1 MRFDLTDVQAS
12 FKAKGETLGRDLGL
26 DATAADAVMGAARA
40 GLLERRADLVSI
52 AAAVEAV
59 AHGSPSAAMAIGM
72 HSVVA
77 SAAAGIEQFGD
88 LLFRGEMRGALA
100 LSSEDIPTAKP
111 LANDEREPENANL
124 EHGTRNYRLSGR
136 ASWVAP
142 VADGGLAIVG
152 ARSGD
157 DLVALAVPI
166 AGRGVSVQR
175 VEAAGLRPLVCA
187 HLSMQDAEAFHVG
200 ATIPVMARLRVL
212 IAAVGLGIGRR
223 ALQEALVAARAA
235 GGGAAGEQ
243 TVQGLLADAATELDA
258 ALMLTWKAATE
269 DERLTLSSASMAKL
283 AATGAAQRAIERTT
297 QVVGVDTFRAGHVI
311 ERLAQDVRALELFAG
326 RTEALRA
333 AVAEEVLP
341 QTNAKFKMQNAN
353 PV

>member
-12 FKAKGETLGRDLGL
+12 WKSKGEAFGRDLGP
-26 DATAADAVMGAARA
+26 DATAADAVMGAARV
-40 GLLERRADLVSI
+40 GLLERRVDLVSI
-52 AAAVEAV
+52 AAGVEAV
-59 AHGSPSAAMAIGM
+59 AHGSPSAAMAIAM
-72 HSVVA
+72 HTV
-77 SAAAGIEQFGD
+77 AAGAAVSLEKFGD

-100 LSSEDIPTAKP
+100 LSSEDVP
-111 LANDEREPENANL
+111 LARGN
-124 EHGTRNYRLSGR
+124 TLSGR

-142 VADGGLAIVG
+142 IADNGLAIVG
-152 ARSGD
+152 ARVGD
-157 DLVALAVPI
+157 DLAAFAIPL
-166 AGRGVSVQR
+166 AGRGVTVER
-175 VEAAGLRPLVCA
+175 LEAAGLRPLVCA
-187 HLSMQDAEAFHVG
+187 HLMLRDAEAFHVG
-200 ATIPVMARLRVL
+200 ATVPVMARLRVL

-258 ALMLTWKAATE
+258 ALMLTWKAAAE
-269 DERLTLSSASMAKL
+269 DGGLTLAAASMAKL

-297 QVVGVDTFRAGHVI
+297 QVVGVETFRAGHVI

-341 QTNAKFKMQNAN
+341 NSQLPTPNYQGAR
-353 PV
+353 

>member
-12 FKAKGETLGRDLGL
+12 WKSKGEELGRDLGL
-26 DATAADAVMGAARA
+26 DAAAAAAVMGAARV
-40 GLLERRADLVSI
+40 GILERRADLVSI

-59 AHGSPSAAMAIGM
+59 AHGSSSAAMAIAM
-72 HSVVA
+72 HTVA
-77 SAAAGIEQFGD
+77 AQAAAGNNQFGD
-88 LLFRGEMRGALA
+88 LLFRGEQVGALA
-100 LSSEDIPTAKP
+100 LSSEDVPVVKREGGT
-111 LANDEREPENANL
+111 ERLN
-124 EHGTRNYRLSGR
+124 GR

-142 VADGGLAIVG
+142 IVKGGLAIVG

-157 DLVALAVPI
+157 ELVAVAVPLAVS
-166 AGRGVSVQR
+166 GVTVESV
-175 VEAAGLRPLVCA
+175 EPSGLRPIVCG
-187 HLSMQDAEAFHVG
+187 HVSFDNAEAFAVG
-200 ATIPVMARLRVL
+200 PTVPVMSRLRIL

-223 ALQEALVAARAA
+223 ALEEALVAAREA

-258 ALMLTWKAATE
+258 ALLLTWKAA
-269 DERLTLSSASMAKL
+269 SSTTTSLAEASMAKL

-297 QVVGVDTFRAGHVI
+297 QVVGVETFRQGHVI

-333 AVAEEVLP
+333 AVAQEVLP
-341 QTNAKFKMQNAN
+341 AAG
-353 PV
+353 